1 MRLRHKLSN
10 GARMREE
17 TQRLFPL
24 STIGSVVQLF
34 RYELTHSDHDP
45 DIVLLSIVAGCI
57 ENSLTSPRTGAVSEV
72 GNCILEISG
81 ELITCSGWQ
90 LALCQCHRF

>member
-17 TQRLFPL
+17 ARRLFPL
-24 STIGSVVQLF
+24 ATIGSVVPLF
-34 RYELTHSDHDP
+34 RDALTHSDHDP

-57 ENSLTSPRTGAVSEV
+57 ENSMTSPRTGAVSEV
-72 GNCILEISG
+72 GFAALEI
-81 ELITCSGWQ
+81 
-90 LALCQCHRF
+90 

>member
-17 TQRLFPL
+17 ARRLFPL
-24 STIGSVVQLF
+24 ATIGSVVQLF
-34 RYELTHSDHDP
+34 RDELTHSDHDP

-57 ENSLTSPRTGAVSEV
+57 ENSMTSPRTGAVSEV
-72 GNCILEISG
+72 GFAALEI
-81 ELITCSGWQ
+81 
-90 LALCQCHRF
+90 

>member
-1 MRLRHKLSN
+1 
-10 GARMREE
+10 MREE
-17 TQRLFPL
+17 TRRLFPL

-57 ENSLTSPRTGAVSEV
+57 ENSMTSPRTGAVSEV
-72 GNCILEISG
+72 GIPTLKIYSSDNLSRMATFSAPVSLILRS
-81 ELITCSGWQ
+81 L
-90 LALCQCHRF
+90 R

>member
-17 TQRLFPL
+17 ERGLFPL
-24 STIGSVVQLF
+24 ATIGSVVQLF

-57 ENSLTSPRTGAVSEV
+57 ENSMTSPRTGTVSEV
-72 GNCILEISG
+72 RIVTLQI
-81 ELITCSGWQ
+81 
-90 LALCQCHRF
+90 

>member
-10 GARMREE
+10 RATRQERMREE
-17 TQRLFPL
+17 TRQLFPL

-34 RYELTHSDHDP
+34 RNELTHHHHDP

-57 ENSLTSPRTGAVSEV
+57 ENSMTSPRTGAVSEV
-72 GNCILEISG
+72 GFATLEI
-81 ELITCSGWQ
+81 
-90 LALCQCHRF
+90 